1 MIDEATIE
9 RATSVLRSG
18 RLVQGPEV
26 EAFER
31 ALAERTGRRH
41 AICVSNGTSALE
53 LAFRALGLEPGSEIL
68 VPSLTWPSPAHAARA
83 LGLEVRLVDVDAEEW
98 NARASHFREKRT
110 PRTKAAVVIDQFG
123 FPVRQAEL
131 REALDGL
138 VVIEDAACALG
149 SRGELVPGGGFGH
162 VSCLSFHPRK
172 IVTTGEGG
180 ACLTDDDA
188 LAAELRALRN
198 HGQAAPGVFTVAA
211 GNHRLTDFAAAM
223 GRAQL
228 DRLDE
233 EIERRRAIAD
243 ALRRAL
249 PSLAFQR
256 EAPGTAANVQ
266 TLGALLPA
274 GLGRDEA
281 IAALRARGVEA
292 GRLSYALSRLPT
304 VAVDQP
310 APNAEAIEDR
320 GVALPMFG
328 ALTDHEVERIVL
340 SVESLR

>member
-1 MIDEATIE
+1 
-9 RATSVLRSG
+9 
-18 RLVQGPEV
+18 
-26 EAFER
+26 
-31 ALAERTGRRH
+31 
-41 AICVSNGTSALE
+41 
-53 LAFRALGLEPGSEIL
+53 
-68 VPSLTWPSPAHAARA
+68 
-83 LGLEVRLVDVDAEEW
+83 
-98 NARASHFREKRT
+98 
-110 PRTKAAVVIDQFG
+110 
-123 FPVRQAEL
+123 
-131 REALDGL
+131 
-138 VVIEDAACALG
+138 
-149 SRGELVPGGGFGH
+149 
-162 VSCLSFHPRK
+162 
-172 IVTTGEGG
+172 
-180 ACLTDDDA
+180 CLTDDDA

-310 APNAEAIEDR
+310 APNAAAIEDR